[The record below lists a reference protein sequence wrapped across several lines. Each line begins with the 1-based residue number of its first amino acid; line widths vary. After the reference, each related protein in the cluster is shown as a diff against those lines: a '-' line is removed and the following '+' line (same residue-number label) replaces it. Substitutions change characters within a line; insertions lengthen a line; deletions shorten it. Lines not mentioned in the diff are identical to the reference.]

1 MTDQTT
7 PGSPEGL
14 ARLHAGMR
22 ACRRCP
28 EAGYPIT
35 PGAVFSGPGT
45 ARVMVVG
52 QAPGAT
58 ESDTGCPFS
67 GPSGRRL
74 FRWLA
79 AAGWDEEVFRAT
91 QYLTAITKCY
101 PGRARSGKGDRPPGR
116 GEQDLCAP
124 FLEGE
129 LVAVAPHVI
138 VPVGALSVRR
148 FLGAARLAD
157 VVGTA
162 VLDGGGRWIVPLP
175 HPSGASLW
183 LNRPQNR
190 LQVDEALA
198 HLRRLSL

>member
-1 MTDQTT
+1 MTERTT
-7 PGSPEGL
+7 LGSPEGL
-14 ARLHAGMR
+14 ARLHAEMR
-22 ACRRCP
+22 ACRRCL
-28 EAGYPIT
+28 EAGYSVT
-35 PGAVFSGPGT
+35 PGAVFSGPAS

-52 QAPGAT
+52 QAPGVT
-58 ESDTGCPFS
+58 ESEVCRPFS

-79 AAGWDEEVFRAT
+79 DAGWDEDTFRAT

-101 PGRARSGKGDRPPGR
+101 PGRARNGKGDRPPGR
-116 GEQDLCAP
+116 AEQGLCGP
-124 FLEGE
+124 FLERE
-129 LVAVAPHVI
+129 LVAVAPQVI

-148 FLGAARLAD
+148 FLGSVRLEE

-162 VLDGGGRWIVPLP
+162 VLDDRGRWVVPLP

-183 LNRPQNR
+183 LNRPENR
-190 LQVDEALA
+190 LRVDEALA